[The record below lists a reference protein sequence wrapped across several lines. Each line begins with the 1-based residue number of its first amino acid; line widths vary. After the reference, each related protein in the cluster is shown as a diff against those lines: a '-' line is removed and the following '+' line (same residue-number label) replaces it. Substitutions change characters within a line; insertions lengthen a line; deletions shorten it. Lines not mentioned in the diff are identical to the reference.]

1 MASSPLR
8 RRLSREL
15 TWVGLRALGVLFPL
29 LGRKRALSLA
39 SRLGEVAFE
48 LSSKREMAVRRCQVV
63 LGLSASRAEE
73 VVRASF
79 ANMARS
85 AAEFLLA
92 PRTSREEVLS
102 LVRGHG
108 LRNLEEALSL
118 GRGAIVLTA
127 HLGNWEMLAA
137 FMAANGFKV
146 NGLAADQRDDR
157 ITSLIERLRS
167 SWGVKTVSKDRA
179 LRGAIE
185 CLERGEILGVL
196 LDQEVGSAFVV
207 APFLG
212 FDAYTPSGI
221 LKLASRHGIPVVPIF
236 IVRDRSDPTR
246 HRAYFLRPRVFSG
259 ESLEEQAR
267 WCNEVLSRWIR
278 AFPEQ
283 WMWVSDRWEKAGS
296 LKALLEV
303 SLEP

>member
-1 MASSPLR
+1 MLARSLR
-8 RRLSREL
+8 RKLSKEMA
-15 TWVGLRALGVLFPL
+15 WAGIRALSVLLPL

-48 LSSKREMAVRRCQVV
+48 LSSKREMAIRRCALV
-63 LGLSASRAEE
+63 LGVGEARARE
-73 VVRASF
+73 VVRRSF
-79 ANMARS
+79 VNMARS

-92 PRTSREEVLS
+92 PYTGREEVLS
-102 LVRGHG
+102 LVRGYG

-118 GRGAIVLTA
+118 GRGAIVVTA

-137 FMAANGFKV
+137 FMAARGFRV
-146 NGLAADQRDDR
+146 NGLAADQRDER
-157 ITSLIERLRS
+157 ITHLIERLRS

-179 LRGAIE
+179 LRGAVE
-185 CLERGEILGVL
+185 CLEEGEVLGVL

-212 FDAYTPSGI
+212 FDAYTPSGV
-221 LKLASRHGIPVVPIF
+221 LKLASRRGIPLLPIF
-236 IVRDRSDPTR
+236 IVRDGSDPMR
-246 HRAYFLRPRVFSG
+246 HRAYFLRPRLFSG
-259 ESLEEQAR
+259 ERLEEQAR

-278 AFPEQ
+278 AFPDQ

-296 LKALLEV
+296 LRALLEV
-303 SLEP
+303 SSGP